1 MSSDPPH
8 GPAAAESN
16 RHTEIAQAVY
26 RSWWNVDRAA
36 GIGSELLYTED
47 GVCVM
52 PALTMTGRDEIVR
65 GYAARQAH
73 GPRLSRHLVS
83 NLVTDHHDD
92 ARVTATYAL
101 TLFARNGVAPLELD
115 SPSAICDVVDDFV
128 RTGGDW
134 LIRRRVLEAV
144 FVAQD
149 NDSVLLGRK

>member
-1 MSSDPPH
+1 
-8 GPAAAESN
+8 
-16 RHTEIAQAVY
+16 
-26 RSWWNVDRAA
+26 
-36 GIGSELLYTED
+36 
-47 GVCVM
+47 
-52 PALTMTGRDEIVR
+52 MTGRDEIVR

-101 TLFARNGVAPLELD
+101 TLFARNGVAPLELG

-128 RTGGDW
+128 RTGGGW
-134 LIRRRVLEAV
+134 LIRQRVLEAV
-144 FVAQD
+144 FVAPE